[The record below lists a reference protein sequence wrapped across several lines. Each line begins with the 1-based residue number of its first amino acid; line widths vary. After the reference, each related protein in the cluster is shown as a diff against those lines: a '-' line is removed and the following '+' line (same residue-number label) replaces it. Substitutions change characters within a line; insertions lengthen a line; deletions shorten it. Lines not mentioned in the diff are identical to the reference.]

1 MYGTAGSGKLT
12 GTMFTK
18 YYLHFVALFRALLQ
32 KIIKNDTRSVIF
44 VAILVGIIG
53 GLAAVLLKNT
63 VHYIQHFLTNQRG
76 SEYGYFFYLVYPSIG
91 IILTSIYIKMVH
103 KSVFEK
109 GVSNILYAIFRN
121 ASRIEQHK
129 TYSHLITSGVTVGF
143 GGSVGLEA
151 PIVVTGSAI
160 GSNVASFF
168 KLSYKH
174 KTLMLACGASA
185 GIAAIFN
192 SPVAGVLFS
201 VEALLFGISISS
213 FIPLLISAATAAV
226 VSKALYSGQLFHLI
240 TSGWQVEAI
249 PFYILLGVFTGLI
262 SLYITR
268 TTLYLEEKF
277 SKIKSTRVRAIT
289 GGLTLGGMIFL
300 FPPLYGEGYDSIN
313 NLFAGNIKALFHN
326 SLYAPYQES
335 LAVVLIYMFLII
347 FIKII
352 ATSITVAAGGNGGIF
367 APSLF
372 TGAVAGYFFAH
383 AINSTG
389 IVQLN
394 EVNFTAV
401 AMAGILSGVIQ
412 APLTAIFLIAEIT
425 GGYAL
430 IVPLMIVSAISFF
443 IMRHYEPYSVYTKH
457 LAEAGVVDPDNKE
470 VGVINNINIEELI
483 EKDFVPVK
491 PDASLGELVDIISQ
505 SNRNIFPVVEE
516 SGKLTGVVYLQDI
529 REIMFNRDL
538 YDTLYVTDMMS
549 RSTVSWDTSEPV
561 QSAIQK
567 FEKSKLWNIPVTRDG
582 KYEGFISK
590 SHLFTHYRQQ
600 MSEVS
605 KM

>member
-1 MYGTAGSGKLT
+1 
-12 GTMFTK
+12 MFTK
-18 YYLHFVALFRALLQ
+18 YYLHIVALLRTQLQ
-32 KIIKNDTRSVIF
+32 KIIRNDTRSVIF
-44 VAILVGIIG
+44 VAILVGIVG
-53 GLAAVLLKNT
+53 GLAAVLLKNA
-63 VHYIQHFLTNQRG
+63 VHFIQHFLTDQRG
-76 SEYGYFFYLVYPSIG
+76 SEYGYFLYLVYPSVG
-91 IILTSIYIKMVH
+91 IILTSLYIKLVH
-103 KSVFEK
+103 KGVFEK

-129 TYSHLITSGVTVGF
+129 MYSHLLTSGVTVGF

-240 TSGWQVEAI
+240 TLGWQVEAI
-249 PFYILLGVFTGLI
+249 PFYILLGIFTGLI

-277 SKIKSTRVRAIT
+277 GRIKSTRVKAIS
-289 GGLTLGGMIFL
+289 GGLTLGAIIFL
-300 FPPLYGEGYDSIN
+300 FPALYGEGYESIN
-313 NLFAGNIKALFHN
+313 RLFAGDVKALFHN
-326 SLYAPYQES
+326 SLFASYQDS
-335 LAVVLIYMFLII
+335 LPVILIYMAAII

-352 ATSITVAAGGNGGIF
+352 ATSITVASGGNGGIF

-389 IVQLN
+389 FVELN

-443 IMRHYEPYSVYTKH
+443 IMRHFEPYSVYTKR

-470 VGVINNINIEELI
+470 VGVVNNINIEELI
-483 EKDFVPVK
+483 ERDFVSVT
-491 PDASLGELVDIISQ
+491 PDSSLRELVDIISR
-505 SNRNIFPVVEE
+505 SNRNIFPVVDKN
-516 SGKLTGVVYLQDI
+516 GILAGVVYLQDI
-529 REIMFNRDL
+529 REIMFNQDL
-538 YDTLYVTDMMS
+538 YDALYVTDMMS
-549 RSTVSWDTSEPV
+549 RSNVSWDTSEPV

-567 FEKSKLWNIPVTRDG
+567 FEKSKLWNIPVTKGG
-582 KYEGFISK
+582 KYDGFISK